1 MDLILS
7 ITFAVVVQLIAQVA
21 GILSLVILLLGVLDN
36 LIYKYHNER
45 QIFAKAPILEKWVYI
60 VGNVSFHAYLITT
73 FVYIFL

>member
-21 GILSLVILLLGVLDN
+21 GILSLAILLLGVLDN

-45 QIFAKAPILEKWVYI
+45 QIFAKIPILEKWIYI
-60 VGNVSFHAYLITT
+60 VGNVSFHTYLIAT